1 MVETPIA
8 IQLKAFSSFYFSF
21 KLRRFWQTVGMFL
34 NSLSASTFSHDEG
47 AREDYLVLK
56 HKSAIIISVLVI
68 LGTTAQQW

>member
-1 MVETPIA
+1 M
-8 IQLKAFSSFYFSF
+8 
-21 KLRRFWQTVGMFL
+21 GMFL